1 MQYQTLTV
9 GREFGCG
16 SGDFARAL
24 AATLGWKLF
33 DRELI
38 DEVARAAHLDPA
50 ACRHA
55 DEHVDRWLHRIGQS
69 LWNAAGEKGP
79 ATVPATGPDA
89 DFMAEWTRRVI
100 EDLAAAGGCV
110 LVGRGGNHIL
120 RHRPDA
126 FHVFLYAPFSWRLR
140 RLESQGM
147 TAAAAEALLR
157 RVDHDRAAYIRRYFQ
172 QDWPH
177 RSAYHLMLNASL
189 GPPALQ
195 AATLAAMQA

>member
-1 MQYQTLTV
+1 MQYQTLTI
-9 GREFGCG
+9 GREFGCA

-24 AATLGWKLF
+24 ADKLGWKLF

-38 DEVARAAHLDPA
+38 DEVARASHLDPA

-55 DEHVDRWLHRIGQS
+55 DERIDRWLHRIGQG

-79 ATVPATGPDA
+79 ATIPVSGPDA
-89 DFMAEWTRRVI
+89 DLMAEWTARVI
-100 EDLAAAGGCV
+100 ADLAAAGGCV

-140 RLESQGM
+140 RLEAQGM
-147 TAAAAEALLR
+147 ARAAAEALLHR
-157 RVDHDRAAYIRRYFQ
+157 MDHDRVAYIRHYFQ
-172 QDWPH
+172 QEWPDRH
-177 RSAYHLMLNASL
+177 GYHLLLNATL
-189 GPPALQ
+189 APEALL